1 MLYWCL
7 SNVLEALELAAEA
20 RLQALKRRSNSIRN
34 SGWGGGVSVCMTPF
48 VRDPPKR
55 ARPPKRH
62 SPFIPNPRY
71 NIGLLAGVLGN
82 AGETTQSEAL
92 LERLPT
98 GTAGASVARS
108 CFHLVRGESAAAV
121 QCAGAALDE
130 GYLLAPCMFVLP
142 FERFLRQSP
151 GWRTLMRKLNLPES
165 R

>member
-1 MLYWCL
+1 MSLGLHDAVCKRP
-7 SNVLEALELAAEA
+7 AEA
-20 RLQALKRRSNSIRN
+20 RAAAEKAFAIHPQ
-34 SGWGGGVSVCMTPF
+34 
-48 VRDPPKR
+48 
-55 ARPPKRH
+55 
-62 SPFIPNPRY
+62 SPY

-130 GYLLAPCMFVLP
+130 GYLLAPCMFALP
-142 FERFLRQSP
+142 FERLLRQSP
-151 GWRTLMRKLNLPES
+151 GWRPLMRKLNLPES

>member
-20 RLQALKRRSNSIRN
+20 RAGFEKAVELDPQFGLGWWSLGLHDAVCKR
-34 SGWGGGVSVCMTPF
+34 PAEA
-48 VRDPPKR
+48 R
-55 ARPPKRH
+55 AAAEKGFAIHPE
-62 SPFIPNPRY
+62 SPY

-108 CFHLVRGESAAAV
+108 CFHLVRGESDAAV

-142 FERFLRQSP
+142 FERLLRQSP